1 MRCPDFLERY
11 SDFRDGRLTDRVW
24 LQQMQQHLKACAN
37 CQRFHAAIREGVEV
51 LRGLEPVEPTPA
63 FRQALRARLADGPSS
78 ADLRGA
84 LAPGAVAV
92 ATLLAVAATLLIY
105 EGLAKP
111 RRPSLAGS
119 RQSLPVVIVN
129 PSAPF
134 VSFAA
139 AGGGQQGPLARW
151 ASSDSEAIAP

>member
-11 SDFRDGRLTDRVW
+11 SDFRDGRLTDRFW

-37 CQRFHAAIREGVEV
+37 CQRLHAAIREGVGI
-51 LRGLEPVEPTPA
+51 LRALEPVEPTPA
-63 FRQALRARLADGPSS
+63 FRRALRARLAAASS
-78 ADLRGA
+78 PTELRGA
-84 LAPGAVAV
+84 LAPGAIAV

-105 EGLAKP
+105 EGLARP
-111 RRPSLAGS
+111 RRPSLARS

-129 PSAPF
+129 PSVPF
-134 VSFAA
+134 VGFAA
-139 AGGGQQGPLARW
+139 AGGGQQGPAVRW